1 MPLYNHAYG
10 HIYNPAKSLK
20 PTFLRLL
27 RTLSGVFIIF
37 ALAVFFASCGDSG
50 KNAQRGALPVSTI
63 EIAQANIPLEFE
75 YPARLKS
82 VQSADVYARVE
93 GILLSQNF
101 KEGDIVLEG
110 QPLFQ
115 IDPKRYQARVTMA
128 RAQYDS
134 AKANLDKAKRDWE
147 RTEALYKQGA
157 LTIDT
162 YDNALYNYQSAKA
175 NVDNTKAS
183 LDDALIDLGYTK
195 VVASFTGRIGMRRHD
210 IGALVGA
217 QGSNVLST
225 LTQLTPIYAEFSIPS
240 NDFYY
245 IRDLEKTNIIAQV
258 ILGNDKLYDTLGSLN
273 FVDSV
278 IDQNTSSVKARAI
291 FENEKYTLV
300 PNEFVRVKLEGFEA
314 KNAIAI
320 PQNALL
326 QDSQGSYVYVI
337 KEGKAQIERVTLG
350 KMLKNGLVLIINGL
364 KSKDIVV
371 TSDLTKISQGMPLT
385 SKDSANPPPKTTPKG
400 QNPATPSTTQK

>member
-1 MPLYNHAYG
+1 MPLYNHIYG

-20 PTFLRLL
+20 PTFLRLS
-27 RTLSGVFIIF
+27 RTLSGVFVIF

-50 KNAQRGALPVSTI
+50 KNTQRGALPVSTI
-63 EIAQANIPLEFE
+63 EILQANIPLEFE

-385 SKDSANPPPKTTPKG
+385 SKGSANPPPKATPKG

>member
-1 MPLYNHAYG
+1 MFRFRNIALMAYLSFVA
-10 HIYNPAKSLK
+10 I
-20 PTFLRLL
+20 FL
-27 RTLSGVFIIF
+27 
-37 ALAVFFASCGDSG
+37 AACGDNNKGGQKS
-50 KNAQRGALPVSTI
+50 ALPVNTI
-63 EIAQANIPLEFE
+63 EVLETNLPLEFE
-75 YPARLKS
+75 YAARLKS

-147 RTEALYKQGA
+147 RTEALYNQGA
-157 LTIDT
+157 LTVDT

-195 VVASFTGRIGMRRHD
+195 VIASFTGRIGMRRYD

-225 LTQLTPIYAEFSIPS
+225 LTQLTPIYAEFAIPS

-245 IRDLEKTNIIAQV
+245 IRDLEKNNVIAQV
-258 ILGNDKLYDTLGSLN
+258 ILGNDKVYDTLGSLN

-291 FENEKYTLV
+291 FENEKYILV

-337 KEGKAQIERVTLG
+337 KDGKAQITRVSLG

-371 TSDLTKISQGMPLT
+371 TSDLTKISQGMPL
-385 SKDSANPPPKTTPKG
+385 SPKGNTQNAPQNAG
-400 QNPATPSTTQK
+400 QNPQNQQTPKAQNNAQNQDQEKK

>member
-1 MPLYNHAYG
+1 MPLYNHTYG

-20 PTFLRLL
+20 STFLRLL

-385 SKDSANPPPKTTPKG
+385 SKSSANPPPKTTPKG

>member
-1 MPLYNHAYG
+1 MPLYSP
-10 HIYNPAKSLK
+10 IPQSYNPTKA
-20 PTFLRLL
+20 TFLRVL
-27 RTLSGVFIIF
+27 RSLSDVFVIF
-37 ALAVFFASCGDSG
+37 ALAVFFASCGDNG

-63 EIAQANIPLEFE
+63 EVLQANIPLEFE

-258 ILGNDKLYDTLGSLN
+258 ILGNDKLYDTVGSLN

-320 PQNALL
+320 PQNTLL

-371 TSDLTKISQGMPLT
+371 ASDLTKISQGMPLV
-385 SKDSANPPPKTTPKG
+385 SKGSANPPKATPKG
-400 QNPATPSTTQK
+400 QTPQNDTPSTTQK

>member
-1 MPLYNHAYG
+1 MFRFRNIALMAYLSFVA
-10 HIYNPAKSLK
+10 I
-20 PTFLRLL
+20 FL
-27 RTLSGVFIIF
+27 
-37 ALAVFFASCGDSG
+37 AACGDNNKGGQKS
-50 KNAQRGALPVSTI
+50 ALPVNTI
-63 EIAQANIPLEFE
+63 EVLETNLPLEFE
-75 YPARLKS
+75 YAARLKS

-157 LTIDT
+157 LTVDT

-195 VVASFTGRIGMRRHD
+195 VIASFTGRIGMRRYD

-225 LTQLTPIYAEFSIPS
+225 LTQLTPIYAEFAIPS

-245 IRDLEKTNIIAQV
+245 IRDLEKNNVIAQV
-258 ILGNDKLYDTLGSLN
+258 ILGNDKIYDTLGSLN

-291 FENEKYTLV
+291 FENEKYILV

-337 KEGKAQIERVTLG
+337 KDGKAQINRVSLG

-364 KSKDIVV
+364 KSKDIVI
-371 TSDLTKISQGMPLT
+371 TSDLTKISQGMPLL
-385 SKDSANPPPKTTPKG
+385 PKGNTQNAG
-400 QNPATPSTTQK
+400 QNPQNQQTPKAQNNAQNQDQEKK

>member
-1 MPLYNHAYG
+1 MPLYSPIPQSH
-10 HIYNPAKSLK
+10 NPTKA
-20 PTFLRLL
+20 TFLRVL
-27 RTLSGVFIIF
+27 RSLSDVFVIF
-37 ALAVFFASCGDSG
+37 ALAVFFASCGDNG

-63 EIAQANIPLEFE
+63 EVLQANIPLEFE

-258 ILGNDKLYDTLGSLN
+258 ILGNDKLYDTVGSLN

-320 PQNALL
+320 PQNTLL

-371 TSDLTKISQGMPLT
+371 ASDLTKISQGMPLV
-385 SKDSANPPPKTTPKG
+385 SKGSANPPKATPKG
-400 QNPATPSTTQK
+400 QTPQNDTPSTTQK

>member
-1 MPLYNHAYG
+1 MPLYNHTYG

-326 QDSQGSYVYVI
+326 QDSQGSYVYVM

-385 SKDSANPPPKTTPKG
+385 SKGSANPPPKTTPKG

>member
-1 MPLYNHAYG
+1 MFRNVVFMSYV
-10 HIYNPAKSLK
+10 SL
-20 PTFLRLL
+20 
-27 RTLSGVFIIF
+27 V
-37 ALAVFFASCGDSG
+37 AVFLTACGGDNKG
-50 KNAQRGALPVSTI
+50 GQKGALPVNTI
-63 EIAQANIPLEFE
+63 EITKSNIPLEFE
-75 YPARLKS
+75 YAARLKS

-157 LTIDT
+157 LTVDT

-210 IGALVGA
+210 IGALVGT
-217 QGSNVLST
+217 QSSNVLST
-225 LTQLTPIYAEFSIPS
+225 LTQLTPIYAEFAIPS

-245 IRDLEKTNIIAQV
+245 IRDLEKTNVIAQV
-258 ILGNDKLYDTLGSLN
+258 ILGNDKVYDTLGALN

-291 FENEKYTLV
+291 FDNEKYTLV

-337 KEGKAQIERVTLG
+337 KDGKAHIARITLG
-350 KMLKNGLVLIINGL
+350 KMLKNGLVLVISGL
-364 KSKDIVV
+364 KQKDILV
-371 TSDLTKISQGMPLT
+371 TSDLTKISQGLPLT
-385 SKDSANPPPKTTPKG
+385 SKASTTQTNPQNPQPNAQNVA
-400 QNPATPSTTQK
+400 QNPAQNQSNPQNPQK